1 MIRFGPFHRV
11 YSKASLLLVAK
22 CKTFQSTNQ
31 YYLMCHYR
39 PLFFFIFVFSIQFT
53 VNKCSIQNSNR
64 RPLVVSGCDCS
75 ANLATI
81 TSLSIKQLQL
91 IQTTCQLKCSF
102 SHALFFYR
110 RLEKIF
116 GVTQILGLKMVR
128 IKKILN
134 IKILNIKGAIY

>member
-81 TSLSIKQLQL
+81 TSLSIKQVQL
-91 IQTTCQLKCSF
+91 IQTTCLLKALSLMPCS
-102 SHALFFYR
+102 SIGDQK
-110 RLEKIF
+110 KIF
-116 GVTQILGLKMVR
+116 GVTKILGLKMVR
-128 IKKILN
+128 IKKY
-134 IKILNIKGAIY
+134 KY